1 MPQKQLT
8 YQYPTWNHLISL
20 HANIQYDTNTTP
32 AVYLPVSNMTP
43 KSNQTFISQYPIWL
57 PSHQSILHAS
67 IQHDTNTTPAAYLPA
82 SNMTPKQPYQFTYQ
96 YPSMLWHDI
105 NASPSCKY
113 LHEIFRIPYP
123 NAASEIKEIVQNIFI
138 IAPIVP
144 LDSFGNNS
152 TSMVESTMLTPF
164 KINKNNN
171 YKQYNACINQVKGLT
186 NVMLNRNY

>member
-1 MPQKQLT
+1 MIQIPPQQFT
-8 YQYPTWNHLISL
+8 YQYQTWHQNQIRRLPAS
-20 HANIQYDTNTTP
+20 IQYDS
-32 AVYLPVSNMTP
+32 LPIKAFYMPV
-43 KSNQTFISQYPIWL
+43 
-57 PSHQSILHAS
+57 
-67 IQHDTNTTPAAYLPA
+67 

-164 KINKNNN
+164 KINKNN
-171 YKQYNACINQVKGLT
+171 YKQYNACINQVKGLK
-186 NVMLNRNY
+186 NVMLSRNY